1 MLFQIALEKNPVA
14 KTNKEA
20 CVAFAAAQDSL
31 CYNFSFRGR
40 WKWPQASR
48 ILEEDRWGPREG
60 DGNRISMHKS
70 ERSWAP
76 GHSNGLRGFSGV
88 QGDTLDALEGTG
100 QVPRRPAGIGRARL
114 EQS

>member
-20 CVAFAAAQDSL
+20 CVSFAAAQDSL

-48 ILEEDRWGPREG
+48 ILE
-60 DGNRISMHKS
+60 K
-70 ERSWAP
+70 
-76 GHSNGLRGFSGV
+76 
-88 QGDTLDALEGTG
+88 T
-100 QVPRRPAGIGRARL
+100 AGARL
-114 EQS
+114 RAAGVAFVCMGARDRGIQAILGALGGSRDSQETPEML